1 MSTTYNFSKKYVLV
15 TGSTRGIDKATAELF
30 LKAGA
35 TVAINGRTKESVQKA
50 IKEFSDAKLPGKA
63 VIAAGDASTADGIK
77 SIIDAVDKHG
87 DLDILINNAATGI
100 MGNLESTP
108 DKDYME
114 QYEGNVLSAV
124 RLSRHYLPKFLKKKD
139 GRIINVSSIVGLNPS
154 ADMLAYSISKAALD
168 GLTKALAQLTTDTKV
183 TVNSVTVGPTDTEA
197 IDGLVDTIVKQV
209 KAPHD
214 VVKAGFEKGFKDKGW
229 YLNRWILPKEV
240 AEVFAFLASDAG
252 LLVNGAAQRAD
263 GGTLRQF

>member
-1 MSTTYNFSKKYVLV
+1 MATTYNFSKKYVLV
-15 TGSTRGIDKATAELF
+15 TGSTRGIGRATAELF

-35 TVAINGRTKESVQKA
+35 TVAINGRTKESVSKA
-50 IKEFSDAKLPGKA
+50 VKEFNDAKLAGKA
-63 VIAAGDASTADGIK
+63 VSAAGDAGTAEGVK
-77 SIIDAVDKHG
+77 QIIAAVDSHG
-87 DLDILINNAATGI
+87 ELDILVNNAATGL
-100 MGNLESTP
+100 MGNLASQ
-108 DKDYME
+108 KDEEYTV
-114 QYEGNVLSAV
+114 QYESNVLSAV

-154 ADMLAYSISKAALD
+154 PDMLAYSISKAALD
-168 GLTKALAQLTTDTKV
+168 GLTKALAQLTTDTRV

-197 IDGLVDTIVKQV
+197 IDGLVAGIAAQV
-209 KAPHD
+209 KAPTE

-229 YLNRWILPKEV
+229 YLNRWILAKEV

-252 LLVNGAAQRAD
+252 VLVNGAAQRAD